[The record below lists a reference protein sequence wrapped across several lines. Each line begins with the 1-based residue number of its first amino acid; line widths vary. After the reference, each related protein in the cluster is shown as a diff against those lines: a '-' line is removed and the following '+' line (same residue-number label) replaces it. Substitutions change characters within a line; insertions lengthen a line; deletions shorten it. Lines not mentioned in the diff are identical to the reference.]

1 MIQRLY
7 FILALLSIGFATQ
20 AKQVIGEPL
29 DHVIAL
35 VGEDVVLA
43 SEIDRRVESLQYQYQ
58 RQGKRLEVTEALK
71 EDILKQLIDENLQLQ
86 VAQRSG
92 IRVNDQQLQR
102 ALERVAYE
110 DGLTIEELVNRM
122 RSQGHNFALFREDLR
137 SEIMIGQIRRNAV
150 RSRIFV
156 SEQEINNMVE
166 RLKQE
171 EKKNLHYWLGHIVLK
186 KPEGLD
192 EDKQKEFNQLLDDMA
207 QSLRQGTDF
216 SSLAREFS
224 QAPDRAN
231 GGDLGWRRTDEL
243 PSLYAQ
249 HIRDTM
255 VKGDIVGPLESPLG
269 FHIVKIYG
277 IEGRQT
283 STQDQVR
290 ARHILVK
297 PSTILSDDHALLKI
311 SGIYEEI
318 MADPSKFA
326 ELAREHSEDYGS
338 ANQGGDLGWAPPQV
352 YDPAFAETLANLKKG
367 EISGPFKSSFG
378 WHIAK
383 LEGRRVYDNTE
394 EQRRAQAINII
405 RNRKYE
411 HEATLW
417 VNELRDEA
425 FIKILDEKY
434 ADVL

>member
-243 PSLYAQ
+243 PSLYA
-249 HIRDTM
+249 
-255 VKGDIVGPLESPLG
+255 
-269 FHIVKIYG
+269 
-277 IEGRQT
+277 
-283 STQDQVR
+283 
-290 ARHILVK
+290 
-297 PSTILSDDHALLKI
+297 
-311 SGIYEEI
+311 
-318 MADPSKFA
+318 
-326 ELAREHSEDYGS
+326 
-338 ANQGGDLGWAPPQV
+338 
-352 YDPAFAETLANLKKG
+352 
-367 EISGPFKSSFG
+367 
-378 WHIAK
+378 
-383 LEGRRVYDNTE
+383 
-394 EQRRAQAINII
+394 
-405 RNRKYE
+405 
-411 HEATLW
+411 
-417 VNELRDEA
+417 
-425 FIKILDEKY
+425 
-434 ADVL
+434 